1 MSTSMFVSYHLLI
14 DCVALATLVGMCC
27 FFGSPSKGSALGK
40 GLFVLGTVSYLAA
53 ISLHTFAG
61 PVELDA
67 GGLYALGW
75 PIVFDVTGH
84 LCLLSLL
91 VLQARELRRQHDEN
105 AGLRN
110 KRDYFDY
117 FSHEVRDP
125 MQGLMGF
132 STLIEEQAQDHR
144 TREYARLLRAS
155 ASDLFNTFSDC
166 LDFSKCE
173 AGGME
178 AQCTRF
184 NLRHC
189 LAEEIEPMAQRAAQS
204 GVTFW
209 TDFDP
214 SLPDE
219 VFLDPS
225 KLRKI
230 LRNLLS
236 NAIKFSS
243 IRSDGKPGRVHLMVV
258 AVGDNAFKLKVSDN
272 GIGIAEEDHTRIFDP
287 FRQARS
293 DAAPTA
299 LHNMPGTGLG
309 LCITSKLV
317 DILGGQIKVDS
328 SLGNGA
334 TFTVFLPTAA
344 AQDPQKAKDQAFSA
358 YSARFA

>member
-1 MSTSMFVSYHLLI
+1 MSTSIFFSYHLLI

-27 FFGSPSKGSALGK
+27 FYGSQSKGSALGK

-53 ISLHTFAG
+53 ISLDAFAG
-61 PVELDA
+61 QFGLDA

-84 LCLLSLL
+84 ICLLSLL

-117 FSHEVRDP
+117 ISHEVRDP

-132 STLIEEQAQDHR
+132 STLIEEQAQDPK
-144 TREYARLLRAS
+144 TQEYARLLRAS
-155 ASDLFNTFSDC
+155 ASDLFDTFSDC

-184 NLRHC
+184 NLRDC
-189 LAEEIEPMAQRAAQS
+189 LAEEIDPMALRAAQS

-272 GIGIAEEDHTRIFDP
+272 GIGIAEEDHARIFDP

-293 DAAPTA
+293 DAAQTA
-299 LHNMPGTGLG
+299 LHNIPGTGLG

-317 DILGGQIKVDS
+317 DILGGRIKVDS

-334 TFTVFLPTAA
+334 TFTVFLPIAA
-344 AQDPQKAKDQAFSA
+344 SQDPQKAKDQTLGT